1 MNAMSF
7 FATID
12 EARAMARAQER
23 WAAAEQLDDALLAA
37 MSAHYDRADPAEARI
52 DGRTSLRA

>member
-12 EARAMARAQER
+12 EARAMARAQGR
-23 WAAAEQLDDALLAA
+23 LAAAEQLDDALLVA
-37 MSAHYDRADPAEARI
+37 MSAHFDQAEPDAAE
-52 DGRTSLRA
+52 DERTSLRA